1 LTQVDRAAVNIAGPI
16 ADAHG
21 RAANIRMMNRMTK
34 TLFLPGAG
42 ASASFWKPIAD
53 LAGLDGAFFAW
64 PGLGNEP
71 ATPDVNGIDDL
82 VAMVLDHM
90 DEPVNIVAQSMG
102 GLVAV
107 KAALV
112 VPEKL
117 SRLVLAVT
125 SAGVPVADLGGSN
138 WQSDYY
144 RAYPHAAQWIGE
156 ASEDL
161 SDQIMSIEAPT
172 LLLWGDSD
180 PISPVAVGERLLSL
194 LPNTNLHVVRGG
206 DHDLAQTHTPAVANL
221 IKRHFAT
228 AS

>member
-53 LAGLDGAFFAW
+53 LAGLDGAFFTW

-71 ATPDVNGIDDL
+71 ATPGVTGIDDL

-112 VPEKL
+112 APEKL

-138 WQSDYY
+138 WRSDYY
-144 RAYPHAAQWIGE
+144 RAYPHAAPWIGE

-161 SDQIMSIEAPT
+161 SDQIMSIKAPT

-194 LPNTNLHVVRGG
+194 LPNANLHVVHGG

-221 IKRHFAT
+221 IKHHFVT